1 MSKKIFITGSS
12 SGIGFEI
19 ATKLVNENHKVVLN
33 GRNEVNLKKAKNDL
47 SAFDYVCGDFS
58 CLDNIDK
65 YIETASTILGGL
77 DVLICN
83 VGSGKSV
90 PPGSQDISEW
100 KRVMDL
106 NFFSATTSIES
117 AKKYLNK
124 NANIICISSI
134 CGLEIIPNA
143 PLTYSV
149 AKAALNAYV
158 KGASKYLSKEGIRI
172 NAIAPGN
179 IIFEESSWNDKLKD
193 NPSSIK
199 KMLKENVPLNR
210 FGTPKEISELTS
222 FLISENASFIT
233 GSIFSID
240 GGQTSNI

>member
-19 ATKLVNENHKVVLN
+19 ANKLVNENHKVVLN
-33 GRNEVNLKKAKNDL
+33 GRNEVNLKKAKTDL
-47 SAFDYVCGDFS
+47 SAFDYGYDFS
-58 CLDNIDK
+58 CLDIDK

-83 VGSGKSV
+83 GGKSV

-134 CGLEIIPNA
+134 CGLEIIQRS
-143 PLTYSV
+143 LTYSV
-149 AKAALNAYV
+149 AKVFKCLC
-158 KGASKYLSKEGIRI
+158 
-172 NAIAPGN
+172 
-179 IIFEESSWNDKLKD
+179 
-193 NPSSIK
+193 
-199 KMLKENVPLNR
+199 
-210 FGTPKEISELTS
+210 
-222 FLISENASFIT
+222 
-233 GSIFSID
+233 
-240 GGQTSNI
+240 